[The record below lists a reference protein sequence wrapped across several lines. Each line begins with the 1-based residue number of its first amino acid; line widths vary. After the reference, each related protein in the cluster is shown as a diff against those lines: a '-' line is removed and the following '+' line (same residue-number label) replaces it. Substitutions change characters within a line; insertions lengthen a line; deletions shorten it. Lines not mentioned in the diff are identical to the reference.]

1 MLDTYRGGYTKA
13 LLDVKEILEKRSNI
27 LSHRKLISKKDIRFV
42 SSVINAM
49 ISQKD
54 LLMTYGSAGVDMIQ
68 QTDGSIRF
76 REI

>member
-1 MLDTYRGGYTKA
+1 MLDSYRGGYTKA
-13 LLDVKEILEKRSNI
+13 LLDVKEILEERSDV

-49 ISQKD
+49 ILQKD

-76 REI
+76 RET